1 MAIFTAAHQNRAV
14 RTPPATPAV
23 LSDELLRE
31 IASQG
36 GMRHFPAHAIF
47 INEGDASDSLYI
59 LLSGRVKVYST
70 SAEGKEI
77 VITTHGAGEYVG
89 ELALVG
95 GLRSASVMTLEPTTC
110 SVVTAGN
117 LRRFIDAHP
126 DFAHHLIL
134 KLIRRVRHATEGVKR
149 LALQDVYGRVVQFL
163 CQESTDV
170 NGVRVLNE
178 PLTQQQI
185 AERVGSS
192 REMVS
197 RILKDLRAGGY
208 VSLLD
213 GRLTIE
219 RKLPR
224 AW

>member
-1 MAIFTAAHQNRAV
+1 MRA
-14 RTPPATPAV
+14 PPVTPAV
-23 LSDELLRE
+23 LGDELLRE
-31 IASQG
+31 IAGQG
-36 GMRHFPAHAIF
+36 GVRHFPANAVL

-77 VITTHGAGEYVG
+77 VITAHGAGEYVG
-89 ELALVG
+89 ELALDG

-134 KLIRRVRHATEGVKR
+134 KLIRRVRQATDSVKS

-163 CQESTDV
+163 YQESTEVD
-170 NGVRVLNE
+170 GVRTLNE

-208 VSLLD
+208 VSQTR

-219 RKLPR
+219 RKLPA